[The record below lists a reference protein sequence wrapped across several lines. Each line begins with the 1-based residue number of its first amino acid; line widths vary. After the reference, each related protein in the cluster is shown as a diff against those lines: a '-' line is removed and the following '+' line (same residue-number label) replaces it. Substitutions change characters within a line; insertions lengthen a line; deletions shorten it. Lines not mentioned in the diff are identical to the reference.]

1 MVTSDLE
8 DCRRALKLAKLSSV
22 PRKKSSDGVT
32 CPCCGLSGL
41 NPAQLFAHY
50 SLMHVT
56 EPSPNADCPLCGVVC
71 RAGKGFLNF
80 AAHLEE
86 SHEPE
91 GTDENDDGFLSS
103 GELDAMLNRD
113 DVSVARGPVYEP
125 PAEAIKYEY
134 KPHSAYALLVVR
146 RPSDGKYLVVLE
158 SSHTANC
165 QGSCR
170 WWIPAGKAA
179 PGETMAEAA
188 VASCMR
194 DTNVKVIPKG
204 IIRILLEPSDNASI
218 RSVLYCEQDPVQ
230 PRKMKA
236 VPSFHS
242 AGAAWVTADE
252 FAMDISGKECR
263 SGDPKVL
270 FPGVSNGSIPIEP
283 FGNTW
288 NALEALVDKLG
299 RTPRSKELDEMRRG
313 PLQEQWVAI
322 CKRYPLISF
331 KEEDF
336 MARSSKR

>member
-1 MVTSDLE
+1 MAVWSFTELI
-8 DCRRALKLAKLSSV
+8 C
-22 PRKKSSDGVT
+22 
-32 CPCCGLSGL
+32 
-41 NPAQLFAHY
+41 AQVA
-50 SLMHVT
+50 
-56 EPSPNADCPLCGVVC
+56 
-71 RAGKGFLNF
+71 
-80 AAHLEE
+80 
-86 SHEPE
+86 
-91 GTDENDDGFLSS
+91 
-103 GELDAMLNRD
+103 
-113 DVSVARGPVYEP
+113 VARGPVYEP

-146 RPSDGKYLVVLE
+146 RPSDGRYLVVLE

-165 QGSCR
+165 QGTCR

-188 VASCMR
+188 VASCLR
-194 DTNVKVIPKG
+194 DTNVKVTPKG

-218 RSVLYCEQDPVQ
+218 RSVLYCEPDEVQ

-288 NALEALVDKLG
+288 NALEALVAKLG
-299 RTPRSKELDEMRRG
+299 RTPPSKELDEMRRG

-331 KEEDF
+331 KEKDF